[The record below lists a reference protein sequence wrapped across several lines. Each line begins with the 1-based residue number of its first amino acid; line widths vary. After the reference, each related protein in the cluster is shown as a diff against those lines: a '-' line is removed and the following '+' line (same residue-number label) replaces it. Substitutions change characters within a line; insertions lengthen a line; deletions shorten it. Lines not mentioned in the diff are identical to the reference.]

1 METQLITEKLTELIA
16 RETKEFAK
24 KDGTLKEAFA
34 KFSKIGIVT
43 KSTYSL
49 PLKDTIGRTFREQI
63 QFKGSEENPGANT
76 GYMQ

>member
-1 METQLITEKLTELIA
+1 MKTQQITDRLTELIEK
-16 RETKEFAK
+16 ETKEFAK
-24 KDGTLKEAFA
+24 KDGALKEAFV

-49 PLKDTIGRTFREQI
+49 PLKDTIGQTFREQI
-63 QFKGSEENPGANT
+63 KFKGSEENPVANT